1 MDNPK
6 KAKKGSKNK
15 REMEDDINKRGQ
27 SN

>member
-6 KAKKGSKNK
+6 KAKKKSKNK
-15 REMEDDINKRGQ
+15 RELEDDINKRGQ